1 MCDSCKSTHSDGG
14 PLIGLGPW
22 ARSKL
27 HYLDY
32 YADLFSTGMQYHWPS
47 RAYLDLF
54 SGPGMCSI
62 RGTREVVAGS
72 PLVALRQ
79 KTPFT
84 HYAFI
89 DSDKSHVEALQD
101 RSEVVATASHKT
113 ILHGDCNDLQ
123 VLRAAL
129 KGIPSDALRLAF
141 IDPFRFNI
149 KFETLRALAAGRRI
163 DFIIVFQIAA
173 LKRSLESGSRL
184 IDDFFGDAGA
194 WREIYATNTRPKTHS
209 GAARPLS
216 RAVVDA
222 WLPGRPLSNR
232 GTCAEQPERSSVL
245 PGLRQQASTR
255 EGILAEGNPEDG
267 DRHVETAW
275 LLASSPPPA
284 YCASGS

>member
-27 HYLDY
+27 HYLDN

-123 VLRAAL
+123 FLRAAL

-194 WREIYATNTRPKTHS
+194 WREIYATTPARRLTRALLDHYRERLSTLGYLEDHYPTEVPVRNSRNVPLYYLVFASKHQRGKEFWQKAIQKTET
-209 GAARPLS
+209 GMS
-216 RAVVDA
+216 R
-222 WLPGRPLSNR
+222 LPGF
-232 GTCAEQPERSSVL
+232 
-245 PGLRQQASTR
+245 
-255 EGILAEGNPEDG
+255 
-267 DRHVETAW
+267 
-275 LLASSPPPA
+275 
-284 YCASGS
+284 